1 MSTTV
6 NYKGSTLA
14 TVNNNTKILNT
25 AGKYLEGDITLTDIT
40 TIANLITKSISAN
53 GTYNASSDNADGYSS
68 VTVNISG
75 GNSGLD
81 YESGT
86 YTPTDDAARL
96 TISFSK
102 THTTNPILV
111 AMSDTSSYS
120 NLASDSNTTF
130 VFFDMYR
137 LTGSGFPYSS
147 SAERYAIAYYTYR
160 SSNSSSCSGVQI
172 SHNSDDTGS
181 SQTSY
186 SRYWATASAFY
197 PYSNSSSRY
206 WRKDRNYKWIAIWGP
221 TS

>member
-6 NYKGSTLA
+6 TYKGNTLT

-25 AGKYLEGDITLTDIT
+25 AGKYLEGDISLTDVT
-40 TIANLITKSISAN
+40 AIANLITKSISAN

-68 VTVNISG
+68 VTVNVSGSG
-75 GNSGLD
+75 GLE

-86 YTPTDDAARL
+86 YTPTSDTARP

-102 THTTNPILV
+102 SHTTTPILI

-120 NLASDSNTTF
+120 GITSNSNTAF

-137 LTGSGFPYSS
+137 LTGSGFPYST
-147 SAERYAIAYYTYR
+147 SAQRYAIAHYTYR
-160 SSNSSSCSGVQI
+160 SSNSSTCSGLQV
-172 SHNSDDTGS
+172 SYNSDNTSS
-181 SQTSY
+181 SQNSY
-186 SRYWATASAFY
+186 SRYWATASNFH

>member
-6 NYKGSTLA
+6 TYKGNTLT

-25 AGKYLEGDITLTDIT
+25 ASKYLEGDISLTDVT
-40 TIANLITKSISAN
+40 AIANLITKSISAN

-68 VTVNISG
+68 VTVNVSGSG
-75 GNSGLD
+75 GLE

-86 YTPTDDAARL
+86 YTSTSDSSRP

-102 THTTNPILV
+102 THTTTPILV
-111 AMSDTSSYS
+111 AMSDVSSASGISS
-120 NLASDSNTTF
+120 NSNTSF

-137 LTGSGFPYSS
+137 LTGSGYPYST
-147 SAERYAIAYYTYR
+147 SATRYAIAYYSYR
-160 SSNSSSCSGVQI
+160 GSNNSSVSGVQI
-172 SHNSDDTGS
+172 QYNSDNTSS

-186 SRYWATASAFY
+186 SRYWVTASNFK

-206 WRKDRNYKWIAIWGP
+206 WRANRNYKWIAIWGP